1 MAGSQEIKDQPSVTI
16 NTIMEN
22 EFVIK
27 TAGLSYG
34 YSREVKTLFDIDLKV
49 ERGSIYG
56 FLGPNGSGK
65 TTTLSL
71 LLGLLEKQQGSIE
84 IFGQQLHTNGSHI
97 LKKIGSSI
105 EAPSL
110 YGHLSAKENLEVYR
124 AAYGA
129 NKKRIAE
136 VLAIVGLDDT
146 GKKVVKKFSL
156 GMKQRLAIALALLPN
171 PELLVLDEPANG
183 LDPAGIIELRELIKK
198 LNREQGMTILLSSHL
213 LGEIEK
219 MVSHVGIIFK
229 GRMLFQGTLS
239 ALHSFQQKGAK
250 LFIKTSDNEATFNLL
265 QEHQPEIV
273 GETVTIGYSG
283 RNQVAAINRTLTNNN
298 LDVYLLHPK
307 ENDLEQLFID
317 LTTSQS

>member
-1 MAGSQEIKDQPSVTI
+1 MDK
-16 NTIMEN
+16 

-27 TAGLSYG
+27 TSGLSYG
-34 YSREVKTLFDIDLKV
+34 YSREVKTLSDINLTV

-84 IFGQQLHTNGSHI
+84 IFGQHLHANRSHI
-97 LKKIGSSI
+97 LRKIGSSI

-110 YGHLSAKENLEVYR
+110 YGHLTATENLEVYR
-124 AAYGA
+124 SAYGA
-129 NKKRIAE
+129 SNSRVKE
-136 VLAIVGLDDT
+136 VLDIVGLGDT
-146 GKKVVKKFSL
+146 GKKVAKKFSL

-198 LNREQGMTILLSSHL
+198 LNKEQGMTILISSHL

-229 GRMLFQGTLS
+229 GKMLFQGPLS
-239 ALHSFQQKGAK
+239 ELHTFQQKGTK
-250 LFIKTSDNEATFNLL
+250 LFIKTSDNETTYKLL
-265 QEHQPEIV
+265 REHQPEID
-273 GETVTIGYSG
+273 GEAVSIAFSG
-283 RNQVAAINRTLTNNN
+283 KKQVAAINRTLTDHN

-307 ENDLEQLFID
+307 ESDLEQLFID

>member
-1 MAGSQEIKDQPSVTI
+1 MDK
-16 NTIMEN
+16 

-27 TAGLSYG
+27 TSGLSYG
-34 YSREVKTLFDIDLKV
+34 YSREVKTLSDINLMV

-84 IFGQQLHTNGSHI
+84 IFGQHLHANRSNI
-97 LKKIGSSI
+97 LRKIGSSI

-110 YGHLSAKENLEVYR
+110 YGHLTAMENLEVYR
-124 AAYGA
+124 SAYGA
-129 NKKRIAE
+129 SKSRVKE
-136 VLAIVGLDDT
+136 VLDIVGLSDT
-146 GKKVVKKFSL
+146 GKKVAKKFSL

-198 LNREQGMTILLSSHL
+198 LNKEQGMTILISSHL

-229 GRMLFQGTLS
+229 GKMLFQGPLS
-239 ALHSFQQKGAK
+239 ELHSFQQKGSK
-250 LFIKTSDNEATFNLL
+250 LFIKTSDNETTYKLL
-265 QEHQPEIV
+265 REHQPEMV
-273 GETVTIGYSG
+273 GEAVSIAFSG
-283 RNQVAAINRTLTNNN
+283 INQVAAINRTLTHHN

-307 ENDLEQLFID
+307 ESDLEQLFID